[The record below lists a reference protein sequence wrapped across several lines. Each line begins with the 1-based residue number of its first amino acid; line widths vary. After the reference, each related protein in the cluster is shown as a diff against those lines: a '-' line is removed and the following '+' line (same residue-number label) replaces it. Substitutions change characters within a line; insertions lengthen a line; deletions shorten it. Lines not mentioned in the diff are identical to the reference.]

1 MNQALTQKW
10 SQLRGLVIVSV
21 AMNPITL
28 PEEDAQMIK
37 EAQRMA
43 ILRNP
48 AMAAATL
55 AGAQA
60 DAMKT
65 AAGNAGGAMTGFMG
79 MNMAGMTGG
88 FNAQNLYAMG
98 QQQAAQA
105 QQMAHGNQI
114 GGLFGGHDPC
124 HSRHT
129 QHIPLLH
136 VTGFHLCIAFF

>member
-1 MNQALTQKW
+1 
-10 SQLRGLVIVSV
+10 
-21 AMNPITL
+21 
-28 PEEDAQMIK
+28 MIK

-48 AMAAATL
+48 AMAAAAL

-98 QQQAAQA
+98 QQQAARGTA
-105 QQMAHGNQI
+105 DGPATAKSG
-114 GGLFGGHDPC
+114 
-124 HSRHT
+124 R
-129 QHIPLLH
+129 IP
-136 VTGFHLCIAFF
+136 GSGRRFCSGS